1 MGETEGVQRA
11 TGKPSGC
18 CGQVQLVRTQ
28 KQFTQ
33 RTETNFLSPG
43 TMRNTIV
50 PGFTFGVF
58 HGKIDCQSIQK
69 AGLYHAF

>member
-1 MGETEGVQRA
+1 MDNHKRCGAEG
-11 TGKPSGC
+11 
-18 CGQVQLVRTQ
+18 VQLVRPQ
-28 KQFTQ
+28 KQFTK
-33 RTETNFLSPG
+33 RSETKFLSPG
-43 TMRNTIV
+43 TMSNTIV